1 MEEIIKQ
8 ISQLSEQG
16 YVEIEHHESFII
28 AKSSENGKYYLFNSN
43 DLKPIE
49 GSESEQINV
58 HDRSRILMVQNG
70 SVNSFPITHI
80 TQDIEDLNW

>member
-8 ISQLSEQG
+8 ISQLSKQG

-28 AKSSENGKYYLFNSN
+28 AKSSENGKYYLFNSS

-49 GSESEQINV
+49 GSESDQIKV
-58 HDRSRILMVQNG
+58 YDRFTIYMVQNG
-70 SVNSFPITHI
+70 SLNTF
-80 TQDIEDLNW
+80 TQQRSNVVDTW